1 MNRNRWSGALV
12 VMSAAALVLSA
23 ACGGGEDESDTTP
36 TATEGS
42 TAAAT
47 ATQTAAPPAE
57 TATAAATPDALAALD
72 GLACTGDWRNET
84 FGSTGAFAATFH
96 VEDGGGRVALELGG
110 NVFGGTGGSV
120 DAPFTRDGDSTVFD
134 VDLGFLGQAI
144 FRFNGTE
151 AEQAVLTAPPAL
163 GAGSEVTLTD
173 FVFTGQALTATVNI
187 TFANGSTARSVI
199 ETTCA

>member
-1 MNRNRWSGALV
+1 MIRNRWSGALV

-23 ACGGGEDESDTTP
+23 ACGGSDEESGATA

-47 ATQTAAPPAE
+47 ATETAATPAE
-57 TATAAATPDALAALD
+57 TATATPDALAALN
-72 GLACTGDWRNET
+72 GLACTGGWRNET
-84 FGSTGAFAATFH
+84 FDSTGSFAATFH
-96 VEDGGGRVALELGG
+96 VEDGGGRVALEVGG

-134 VDLGFLGQAI
+134 VDLGFLGQAM
-144 FRFNGTE
+144 FRFNGAE
-151 AEQAVLTAPPAL
+151 AEQAVLASPPAL

-173 FVFTGQALTATVNI
+173 FVFTGEALSATVNI
-187 TFANGSTARSVI
+187 KFADGSTARSVL
-199 ETTCA
+199 EATCA